1 MYVCLCNGVSDKKIR
16 QAVRQF
22 QPQSFQQFA
31 NLFLWEINAVS
42 VFALRVRSCR
52 MN

>member
-22 QPQSFQQFA
+22 HPQSFQQLRS
-31 NLFLWEINAVS
+31 LFLWEINAVS
-42 VFALRVRSCR
+42 AFAPRAK
-52 MN
+52 